1 MSEHFEGGYNAIEK
15 KKEEPVTKVFV
26 EVGTNQLPV
35 TFMAKR
41 EFKDN
46 EMYVGIDTD
55 AEMVRFAR
63 HATGKG
69 QNTTFIEAR
78 GEQLPLKNESIDEI
92 LFGNV
97 FGAPRISEQKKV
109 QFLDEAERVLK
120 TDGLL
125 VIKET
130 NTPPD
135 FAKLSKLFAGRNVR
149 EERKL
154 TPKDKEWI
162 EELRKYE
169 NLGLITDDSSFLV
182 FLKKIAA
189 Q

>member
-15 KKEEPVTKVFV
+15 KEEPATKVFV

-63 HATGKG
+63 HATREG
-69 QNTTFIEAR
+69 QNATFIEAR
-78 GEQLPLKNESIDEI
+78 GEQLPLKNESVDEI
-92 LFGNV
+92 FFGNV
-97 FGAPRISEQKKV
+97 FGAPRIPEHKKAK
-109 QFLDEAERVLK
+109 FLDEAERVLK
-120 TDGLL
+120 TGGSL

-135 FAKLSKLFAGRNVR
+135 FAKLMKLFAGRNLH

-162 EELRKYE
+162 EELHKYE
-169 NLGLITDDSSFLV
+169 NLGLITDDSSYLV

>member
-1 MSEHFEGGYNAIEK
+1 MSEHFEGGYNAIER
-15 KKEEPVTKVFV
+15 KEEPATKVFV

-46 EMYVGIDTD
+46 ELYVGIDTD

-63 HATGKG
+63 HATGEG
-69 QNTTFIEAR
+69 QNATFIEAR
-78 GEQLPLKNESIDEI
+78 GEELPLKNESVGEI
-92 LFGNV
+92 FFGNV
-97 FGAPRISEQKKV
+97 FGAPRIPDHKKV
-109 QFLDEAERVLK
+109 KFLDEAERVLK
-120 TDGLL
+120 PDGLL

-130 NTPPD
+130 NTPPA
-135 FAKLSKLFAGRNVR
+135 FAKLAKLFEGRSLH
-149 EERKL
+149 EERKV
-154 TPKDKEWI
+154 TPKDKEWL

-169 NLGLITDDSSFLV
+169 DLGMMTDSSSFLV